1 MLGMQENQQP
11 PGSLS
16 RAGSRGGPRSRP
28 SSRPGSP
35 LKRPGS
41 PAKSQLAPEASQVRC
56 PALPALAPCLPG
68 WLPRHPQL
76 LASVAAVVLLAVN
89 LRLHA
94 ACSYTPHLHTH
105 THTQAPTHRLPIPAC
120 HLLTLAP
127 QDLDDDCGEVAE
139 TKSRYVVAELPVRL
153 PVLRPALDK
162 PNPKLGVGEWWLTDT
177 GPAVAGAWLAGWLAG
192 WLG

>member
-1 MLGMQENQQP
+1 
-11 PGSLS
+11 
-16 RAGSRGGPRSRP
+16 
-28 SSRPGSP
+28 
-35 LKRPGS
+35 
-41 PAKSQLAPEASQVRC
+41 
-56 PALPALAPCLPG
+56 
-68 WLPRHPQL
+68 
-76 LASVAAVVLLAVN
+76 VLLAVN

-94 ACSYTPHLHTH
+94 ACSYTPHLNTH
-105 THTQAPTHRLPIPAC
+105 THTQAPTHRLPIPAW

-177 GPAVAGAWLAGWLAG
+177 GPAVAGAWLAATLPARLSAVYVAGRLTHRPSPVTSMQLYSASSDDTTSSAGRAEQAGRQVGVAGRQRRQGKLRFRAEYTHRLACQPP
-192 WLG
+192 